1 MQRFSS
7 YSETMTRSSWAW
19 ETTGPCVMRTEY
31 FGRENLVFNMH
42 FVLSNEQPE
51 GFLVRSGPR
60 RGEPCNY

>member
-1 MQRFSS
+1 
-7 YSETMTRSSWAW
+7 
-19 ETTGPCVMRTEY
+19 MRTEY